1 MQWKSLRRSECTQP
15 RADHGARSIIA
26 ARNDRAAFKAA
37 QLDGVEAMHV
47 HPLESHGDLPMKAAH
62 WQCSC
67 CGAKNYY
74 PENLRCSCCWKPFDR
89 NVDEVAE
96 SDE

>member
-1 MQWKSLRRSECTQP
+1 MRRSECTQP
-15 RADHGARSIIA
+15 RADHGARSIFA
-26 ARNDRAAFKAA
+26 ARNDRAVFKAA

-47 HPLESHGDLPMKAAH
+47 HFEPAVRMDRPMKAAH

-67 CGAKNYY
+67 CGANNYY
-74 PENLRCSCCWKPFDR
+74 PENLRCSCCWKLFDR
-89 NVDEVAE
+89 DVDEVEE